1 MKIPKGLLYFRRG
14 KKTFLRPVLR
24 EDAKLFIRWIN
35 DPEVSRFLLAHHP
48 MMEKHEEDWIDS
60 MTKDKESSTH
70 FVILD
75 ERGKPIGTT
84 GLRLGVRKDGV
95 ATTGTLIGEKSAW
108 GKGYGTDAK
117 MVLLD
122 YTFNT
127 LNLRKVC
134 SSVLAFNERSL
145 RCQLRCGYKEEG
157 RLAAH
162 IYREGAYH
170 DEILLAVWRDDFL
183 PLWKEYSK
191 GL

>member
-1 MKIPKGLLYFRRG
+1 MKTPKGLLYFRKG

-24 EDAKLFIRWIN
+24 EDSKHFIRWIN

-60 MTKDKESSTH
+60 MVKDKTSIHLT
-70 FVILD
+70 ILD
-75 ERGKPIGTT
+75 EKGRPIGTT
-84 GLRLGVRKDGV
+84 GIDKLSAKDGTG
-95 ATTGTLIGEKSAW
+95 TTGTMIGEKAAW
-108 GKGYGTDAK
+108 GKGHGTDAK
-117 MVLLD
+117 MLLLEFA
-122 YTFNT
+122 FNT

-145 RCQLRCGYKEEG
+145 RCQLRCGYMEEG
-157 RLAAH
+157 RRKAH
-162 IYREGAYH
+162 VYREGEYH

-183 PLWKEYSK
+183 LLWKEYSK